1 MNWAWQ
7 SADCSMGKARFG
19 GRYWTQPNR
28 PGQGRKQEKHP
39 GRRGGRALSVVV
51 AGANVHDTKL
61 LRLTLESIV
70 VHRPEGTQNLCL
82 DQRYAYPTG
91 QGTVGDTGYH
101 GQIGEGKLDQS
112 GKKPIQPGGGWW
124 NAPWAGD
131 PSAGP
136 YWCDRPKSHPITLAC
151 SNWLVPLSG
160 TAAAPK
166 LGCEPEIVHVAGSVC
181 FGVFVGRSESEQI
194 PTSELK
200 LRGK

>member
-1 MNWAWQ
+1 MAV
-7 SADCSMGKARFG
+7 SRLLDGKGAF
-19 GRYWTQPNR
+19 
-28 PGQGRKQEKHP
+28 
-39 GRRGGRALSVVV
+39 RGGAIGRNLTDRSKAGSKKSILVDGVGGPLSAVV
-51 AGANVHDTKL
+51 AGANIHDTKL
-61 LRLTLESIV
+61 LRLTLESIA
-70 VHRPEGTQNLCL
+70 VHRPEGAQDLCL
-82 DQRYAYPTG
+82 DQGYDNPTG

-160 TAAAPK
+160 TAAASK
-166 LGCEPEIVHVAGSVC
+166 LGCEPEIVHVASSDG
-181 FGVFVGRSESEQI
+181 FGVFLGQPE
-194 PTSELK
+194 T
-200 LRGK
+200 